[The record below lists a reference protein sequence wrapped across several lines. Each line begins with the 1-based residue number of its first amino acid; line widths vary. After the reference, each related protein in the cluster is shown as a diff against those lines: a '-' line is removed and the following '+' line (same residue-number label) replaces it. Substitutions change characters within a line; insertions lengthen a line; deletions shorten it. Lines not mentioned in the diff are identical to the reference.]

1 MIKDYLNWPHALDMG
16 QGKLEPS
23 YSIHEK
29 TITHWEWRDG
39 ESGTYPPGKGPPK
52 RGGVLSGGVD
62 LFMQWRIRG
71 NGRHMQEL
79 RETYVVWLEI
89 LS

>member
-1 MIKDYLNWPHALDMG
+1 MG
-16 QGKLEPS
+16 QGKLEPG

-29 TITHWEWRDG
+29 TIAHWAWRDG
-39 ESGTYPPGKGPPK
+39 ESGTYPPGNGSPK
-52 RGGVLSGGVD
+52 RGGVLSGGAD

-71 NGRHMQEL
+71 NSRHQGL
-79 RETYVVWLEI
+79 RVTYVVWLEI